1 MVIELSSRQKQIIN
15 VSINIISK
23 RGLRELTMKNLSR
36 EIGISEP
43 AIYRHYDSKQKI
55 LIAVLESFKHQ
66 NKLIDNNSTIEGENS
81 FEFLKRT
88 ITMIINRLNNNPA
101 MSAVI
106 FSEET
111 FQNESELS
119 GMVISI
125 MNSTIE
131 YFTTLLEKC
140 QKDGNYLI
148 CALPL
153 GLKKELVLPD
163 DWYQGKLNFSEAIY
177 KINLETSLK
186 EKIYETQL
194 SDIVDIEIIS
204 ENKISFFDRAT
215 ASVYVLTY

>member
-1 MVIELSSRQKQIIN
+1 MNELSSRQKQIIN
-15 VSINIISK
+15 ASINIISK
-23 RGLRELTMKNLSR
+23 KGIQNLTMKNLSR

-43 AIYRHYDSKQKI
+43 AIYRHYASKQKI

-81 FEFLKRT
+81 FEFLKKT

-119 GMVISI
+119 RMVIDI

-131 YFTTLLEKC
+131 FITSLLGKC
-140 QKDGNYLI
+140 QKEGSI
-148 CALPL
+148 R
-153 GLKKELVLPD
+153 
-163 DWYQGKLNFSEAIY
+163 
-177 KINLETSLK
+177 
-186 EKIYETQL
+186 
-194 SDIVDIEIIS
+194 SDIGKEDLSVIVMGSIRHIVTVWRLSGFSVDLNESGQKLIKTLEVLL
-204 ENKISFFDRAT
+204 T
-215 ASVYVLTY
+215 A

>member
-1 MVIELSSRQKQIIN
+1 VVIELSSRQKQIIN

-66 NKLIDNNSTIEGENS
+66 NKLIDNNSTIDGENS

-140 QKDGNYLI
+140 QKDGSI
-148 CALPL
+148 R
-153 GLKKELVLPD
+153 
-163 DWYQGKLNFSEAIY
+163 
-177 KINLETSLK
+177 
-186 EKIYETQL
+186 
-194 SDIVDIEIIS
+194 SDIGKEDLSVIVMGSIRHIVTVWRLSGFSVDLNESGQKLIKTLEVLL
-204 ENKISFFDRAT
+204 T
-215 ASVYVLTY
+215 A

>member
-1 MVIELSSRQKQIIN
+1 VNELSSRQKQIIN
-15 VSINIISK
+15 ASINIISK
-23 RGLRELTMKNLSR
+23 KGIQNLTMKNLSR

-43 AIYRHYDSKQKI
+43 AIYRHYASKQKI

-66 NKLIDNNSTIEGENS
+66 NKLIDNNSTIEGESS

-119 GMVISI
+119 RMVIDI

-131 YFTTLLEKC
+131 FITSLLGKC
-140 QKDGNYLI
+140 QKEGSI
-148 CALPL
+148 R
-153 GLKKELVLPD
+153 
-163 DWYQGKLNFSEAIY
+163 
-177 KINLETSLK
+177 
-186 EKIYETQL
+186 
-194 SDIVDIEIIS
+194 SDIGKEDLSVIVMGSIRHIVTVWRLSGFSVDLNESGQKLIKTLEVLL
-204 ENKISFFDRAT
+204 T
-215 ASVYVLTY
+215 A

>member
-1 MVIELSSRQKQIIN
+1 MNELSSRQKQIIN
-15 VSINIISK
+15 ASINIISK
-23 RGLRELTMKNLSR
+23 KGIQNLTMKNLSR

-43 AIYRHYDSKQKI
+43 AIYRHYASKQKI

-66 NKLIDNNSTIEGENS
+66 NKLIDNNSTIEGESS

-119 GMVISI
+119 RMVIDI

-131 YFTTLLEKC
+131 FITSLLGKC
-140 QKDGNYLI
+140 QKEGSI
-148 CALPL
+148 R
-153 GLKKELVLPD
+153 
-163 DWYQGKLNFSEAIY
+163 
-177 KINLETSLK
+177 
-186 EKIYETQL
+186 
-194 SDIVDIEIIS
+194 SDIGKEDLSVIVMGSIRHIVTVWRLSGFSVDLNESGQKLIKTLEVLL
-204 ENKISFFDRAT
+204 T
-215 ASVYVLTY
+215 A